1 MKTSLHHIVLAALAS
16 TAALG
21 GALAQSTAPDIDL
34 EAIRARAMSEAGE
47 ADALAAYLR
56 AAGNTHVE
64 VLRTP
69 LITHADAAPA
79 GAGDTWRLIRF
90 WARMWKEITE

>member
-34 EAIRARAMSEAGE
+34 EAIRELGLMTTKPFLYVFNVDEDQLTDEALQ
-47 ADALAAYLR
+47 ADLQSL
-56 AAGNTHVE
+56 V
-64 VLRTP
+64 
-69 LITHADAAPA
+69 APA
-79 GAGDTWRLIRF
+79 EAIFSTLVRGLRS
-90 WARMWKEITE
+90 

>member
-34 EAIRARAMSEAGE
+34 EAIRSAGVRIG
-47 ADALAAYLR
+47 ADPM
-56 AAGNTHVE
+56 G
-64 VLRTP
+64 
-69 LITHADAAPA
+69 
-79 GAGDTWRLIRF
+79 GASVQYWQYIAEHLGLDLTVINPTVDPR
-90 WARMWKEITE
+90 